1 MYRSD
6 QVPANHNR
14 LAEALAEPTAGTAQ
28 RNGSKI
34 ESHFAK
40 PGNDSSDFDNHPQ
53 PKPLV
58 PVEFLLLF
66 SLADSRRW

>member
-1 MYRSD
+1 MAGR
-6 QVPANHNR
+6 VRCALNLNG
-14 LAEALAEPTAGTAQ
+14 LAGALAEPTARTAQ

-34 ESHFAK
+34 ESHFEK
-40 PGNDSSDFDNHPQ
+40 PGNDSSDFDNP
-53 PKPLV
+53 PNPLV